1 MNNLIFYVHVACY
14 LAAFLISA
22 ELTQKIH
29 DVLTRNLE
37 NSFLIGDID
46 HLTYQHK
53 AKKVFSFC
61 VLLFA
66 FILAIFSFVIYF
78 LIP

>member
-1 MNNLIFYVHVACY
+1 MNNLIFYVRVACY

-29 DVLTRNLE
+29 DVLTSNLE